1 MRLRYKAVSQDGK
14 KVRGFVEAKEIRD
27 AAYYLRQRNLIP
39 IQISKETEY
48 EFIKKLPFVSKTK
61 SKDLILFTRQLSS
74 MLASGLTLIKSLEIL
89 KEQTANKYLQET
101 IGGVLLDLEE
111 GKSFSDSIAKY
122 PDVFPS
128 IYVSLVKAG
137 ESSGLLDKIF
147 LRLATNLEKQHKLRN
162 TVRGA
167 LMYPIIVITLMVI
180 VMLIL
185 MVFVIPELSKL
196 YDSLGVTLPF
206 VTRVV
211 VGISGAVGKIWFLLV
226 GLVVIF
232 IYAFLRWKKTP
243 TGKEIYDKNILRFPL
258 FGKIIKETILTEF
271 SRTFGLLVGTGT
283 LIVDALN
290 QSAAVTG
297 NFVYDKSIREI
308 AKRVEKGVPVGEAMS
323 TYSSYFPP
331 LLIQLVKV
339 GEETG
344 KMDENLLKASEY
356 FEEEVSQA
364 VKTLT
369 TAMEPFIMIV
379 LGIGVGFLVF
389 SVITPIYSI
398 LNAVQ

>member
-14 KVRGFVEAKEIRD
+14 KIRGFVEAKEIKD

-39 IQISKETEY
+39 IQISKDSDFELL
-48 EFIKKLPFVSKTK
+48 KKMPGVGKVK
-61 SKDLILFTRQLSS
+61 SKDVILFTRQLSS
-74 MLASGLTLIKSLEIL
+74 MLSSGLTLIKALEIL
-89 KEQTANKYLQET
+89 KEQTGNKYLQET
-101 IGGVLLDLEE
+101 IGGTLLDIEE
-111 GKSFSDSIAKY
+111 GKTFSDSIAKY
-122 PDVFPS
+122 PEVFPS
-128 IYVSLVKAG
+128 VYVSLVKAG

-162 TVRGA
+162 TVKGA
-167 LMYPIIVITLMVI
+167 LMYPIVVITLMFVVI
-180 VMLIL
+180 IIL
-185 MVFVIPELSKL
+185 MVFVIPQLSKL
-196 YDSLGVTLPF
+196 YDSLNVTLPF

-211 VGISGAVGKIWFLLV
+211 VGASSFVGRVWILLI
-226 GLVVIF
+226 GLIGVF
-232 IYAFLRWKKTP
+232 FYAFFKWKKTP
-243 TGKEIYDKNILRFPL
+243 NGKEIYDRNILRVPL

-290 QSAAVTG
+290 QSAGVTG
-297 NFVYDKSIREI
+297 NFVYEKAIKEI
-308 AKRVEKGVPVGEAMS
+308 SKRVEKGVPVGEAMS
-323 TYSSYFPP
+323 YYPLFPP

-356 FEEEVSQA
+356 FEEEVNQA

-369 TAMEPFIMIV
+369 TAMEPLIMIV

-389 SVITPIYSI
+389 SVITPIYS
-398 LNAVQ
+398 LLSAFG

>member
-14 KVRGFVEAKEIRD
+14 KVRGFVEAKEIKD

-39 IQISKETEY
+39 IQISKEAEY
-48 EFIKKLPFVSKTK
+48 ELLKKVPFVNKTK

-89 KEQTANKYLQET
+89 KEQSTNKYLQET
-101 IGGVLLDLEE
+101 IGGILLDLEE

-122 PDVFPS
+122 PDVFPQ
-128 IYVSLVKAG
+128 IYVSLVRAG

-147 LRLATNLEKQHKLRN
+147 LRLATNLEKQHKLKN
-162 TVRGA
+162 TVKGA
-167 LMYPIIVITLMVI
+167 LMYPIIVISLMVI

-211 VGISGAVGKIWFLLV
+211 VGISGAIGKIWFLLV
-226 GLVVIF
+226 GLFVVF
-232 IYAFLRWKKTP
+232 IYGFLRWKRTP
-243 TGKEIYDKNILRFPL
+243 TGKEIYDRNILRFPL
-258 FGKIIKETILTEF
+258 FGKIIKQTILTEF

-290 QSAAVTG
+290 QSAGVTG
-297 NFVYDKSIREI
+297 NYVYDKSIREI
-308 AKRVEKGVPVGEAMS
+308 SKRVEKGVPVGEAMGS
-323 TYSSYFPP
+323 YSYFPP

-356 FEEEVSQA
+356 FEEEVNQA

>member
-14 KVRGFVEAKEIRD
+14 KVRGFVEAKEIKD

-39 IQISKETEY
+39 IQISKEAEY
-48 EFIKKLPFVSKTK
+48 EFLKKVPGVSRTR

-74 MLASGLTLIKSLEIL
+74 MLTSGLTLIKSLEIL
-89 KEQTANKYLQET
+89 KEQTTNKYLQET
-101 IGGVLLDLEE
+101 IGGTLLDLEE

-180 VMLIL
+180 VILIL

-211 VGISGAVGKIWFLLV
+211 VGISSGVGKIWFLLV
-226 GLVVIF
+226 GFLAIF
-232 IYAFLRWKKTP
+232 IYAFMRWKKTP
-243 TGKEIYDKNILRFPL
+243 SGKELYDKNILKFPL
-258 FGKIIKETILTEF
+258 FGKIMRETILTEF

-297 NFVYDKSIREI
+297 NSMYDKAIREI
-308 AKRVEKGVPVGEAMS
+308 SKRVEKGIAVGEAMS
-323 TYSSYFPP
+323 AYSLFPP
-331 LLIQLVKV
+331 LLVQLVKV

-356 FEEEVSQA
+356 FEEEVNQA

>member
-14 KVRGFVEAKEIRD
+14 KVRGFVEAKEIKD

-39 IQISKETEY
+39 IQISKEAEY
-48 EFIKKLPFVSKTK
+48 ELLKKLPGTGKVK

-74 MLASGLTLIKSLEIL
+74 MLASGLTLVKALEIL

-101 IGGVLLDLEE
+101 IGGVLLDIEE
-111 GKSFSDSIAKY
+111 GKSFSESISKY
-122 PDVFPS
+122 PDVFPV
-128 IYVSLVKAG
+128 IYVSLVRAG
-137 ESSGLLDKIF
+137 ESSGLLDKVF
-147 LRLATNLEKQHKLRN
+147 LRLATNLEKQHKLRS
-162 TVRGA
+162 TVKGA
-167 LMYPIIVITLMVI
+167 LMYPAIVITLMFVVI
-180 VMLIL
+180 FIL
-185 MVFVIPELSKL
+185 MIFVIPQLSRL
-196 YDSLGVTLPF
+196 YDSLGVTLPL
-206 VTRVV
+206 VTRIV
-211 VGISGAVGKIWFLLV
+211 VGVSSMIGKIWFLLV
-226 GLVVIF
+226 GFFGVF
-232 IYAFLRWKKTP
+232 IYGFIRWKRTP
-243 TGKEIYDKNILRFPL
+243 TGREIYDKNILKLPL
-258 FGKIIKETILTEF
+258 FGRIMKETILTEF

-290 QSAAVTG
+290 QSAGVTG
-297 NFVYDKSIREI
+297 NILYEKAVMDV
-308 AKRVEKGVPVGEAMS
+308 AKRVEKGVPVGEAL
-323 TYSSYFPP
+323 SYYAIFPP

-356 FEEEVSQA
+356 FEDEVGQS

-379 LGIGVGFLVF
+379 LGVGVGFLVF